1 MRRMHPIL
9 RSLASVFFLAGLC
22 LQSVFGPVAAQ
33 AKYAPFPFMYLPS
46 QSTESV
52 AARLADQ
59 NALFKEQ
66 FEDDMRSS
74 PESESAR
81 GDYRDNATLDD
92 YSLAAS
98 VKQNAADR
106 AYRAKLAAISAE
118 GFPEQNRI
126 SHDLL
131 LHVLDNRIA
140 DYELKNYE
148 MPISQMQGIHNSLA
162 DLPNSVPLDTVQH
175 YEDYIA
181 RMHQIPRAFEQ
192 TIEVLR
198 QGEKDGLMPVRILLE
213 QIPAQ
218 CEGTITENPFLGP
231 TKKFPASISAADQKR
246 LTAEIVEVVNSE
258 VLPAYRR
265 FAEFIAKDYAPH
277 GRSTI
282 GLNSLPDGAR
292 RYQQAIREQTTTD
305 MSPAEIHALGLR
317 EVERIN
323 GLLTNLAMKAGY
335 KDLSSFR
342 AAINSDPKYIPK
354 SADQIV
360 EDFRRYVG
368 QMQPH
373 LPELFGVFPKTPLTV
388 EAAPASQPNNPTHY
402 VFGTP
407 DGSRPARVV
416 VATSNYAHR
425 KLVSDETQAYHEGIP
440 GHHMQISIQQR
451 LTGLPEFRLHVINN
465 AYAEGWAVY
474 AEALGKEIGFFQ
486 DSASDYGRLN
496 LELMRAVRL
505 VVDTGIHAEGWT
517 REQAVAYFRES
528 GAGDEPTIQAEIDR
542 YIAWPAQGLSY
553 QIGKLKILDLR
564 NHAKERLGAHFDIK
578 AFHDEILSGGSL
590 PLDMLE
596 ARVDNWIG
604 SQLPNGATDKAV
616 RGALLRRLSNTCQ
629 FGQIPEGI
637 G

>member
-1 MRRMHPIL
+1 MRRMLPIL
-9 RSLASVFFLAGLC
+9 RSLASALFLAGLC
-22 LQSVFGPVAAQ
+22 LQSIFGPVPAQ
-33 AKYAPFPFMYLPS
+33 AKYAPFRFIYLPS
-46 QSTESV
+46 QPTESV
-52 AARLADQ
+52 AARLAAQ

-66 FEDDMRSS
+66 FEDDMRAS
-74 PESESAR
+74 PESETAR
-81 GDYRDNATLDD
+81 GDYRNNAVLDD

-98 VKQNAADR
+98 TKQNAVDR

-118 GFPEQNRI
+118 GFPEQDRI

-148 MPISQMQGIHNSLA
+148 MPVSQMQGIHNSLA

-181 RMHQIPRAFEQ
+181 RLHQIPRAFEQ
-192 TIEVLR
+192 TFEVLR

-218 CEGTITENPFLGP
+218 CEGTITENPFLAP
-231 TKKFPASISAADQKR
+231 TKKFPASISAEDQGR
-246 LTAEIVEVVNSE
+246 LTAEIVEVVDSE

-265 FAEFIAKDYAPH
+265 FAEFIAKDYAPR

-282 GLNSLPDGAR
+282 GLNSLPEGAR

-323 GLLTNLAMKAGY
+323 GLLTNLALKAGY

-388 EAAPASQPNNPTHY
+388 EPAPASQPNNPTHY

-451 LTGLPEFRLHVINN
+451 LTGLPEFRLHVLNN

-486 DSASDYGRLN
+486 DPASDYGRLN

-505 VVDTGIHAEGWT
+505 VVDTGIHSEGWT

-564 NHAKERLGAHFDIK
+564 DRAKQQLGPHFDIR
-578 AFHDEILSGGSL
+578 AFHDEILGGGSL

-604 SQLPNGATDKAV
+604 SQLPNGAS
-616 RGALLRRLSNTCQ
+616 R
-629 FGQIPEGI
+629 
-637 G
+637 

>member
-1 MRRMHPIL
+1 MLLSPSKIADRGGWVRTVAKSLFHF
-9 RSLASVFFLAGLC
+9 SLAWLC
-22 LQSVFGPVAAQ
+22 LQGVWGPAVAQ
-33 AKYAPFPFMYLPS
+33 AKSALSSGVPLASPS
-46 QSTESV
+46 TPSV
-52 AARLADQ
+52 AARLAAQ

-66 FEDDMRSS
+66 FEDDMRAS
-74 PESESAR
+74 PESETAR
-81 GDYRDNATLDD
+81 GDYRDNAMLDD
-92 YSLAAS
+92 YSVAAS
-98 VKQNAADR
+98 VKQNAVDR
-106 AYRAKLAAISAE
+106 GYRAKLEAISTE
-118 GFPEQNRI
+118 GFPEQDRL

-131 LHVLDNRIA
+131 LHVLDDRMA
-140 DYELKNYE
+140 DYALKDYE

-162 DLPNSVPLDTVQH
+162 DLPNSVPLDSVQH

-181 RMHQIPRAFEQ
+181 RLHQIPRAFEQ
-192 TIEVLR
+192 TIDVLR
-198 QGEKDGLMPVRILLE
+198 QGEKDGLMPVRVLLE

-218 CEGTITENPFLGP
+218 CEGTITENPFVAP
-231 TKKFPASISAADQKR
+231 SKKFPASISAEEQKR
-246 LTAEIVEVVNSE
+246 LTQAIEQAVNAE
-258 VLPAYRR
+258 VLPAYHR
-265 FAEFIAKDYAPH
+265 FADFIAKDYAPH
-277 GRSTI
+277 GRTTI

-292 RYQQAIREQTTTD
+292 RYQQAIREQTTTE
-305 MSPAEIHALGLR
+305 MSPAEIHGLGLR

-323 GLLTNLAMKAGY
+323 GLLTNLAVKAGY

-342 AAINSDPKYIPK
+342 AALNSDPKYIPK

-360 EDFRRYVG
+360 DDFRRYVG
-368 QMQPH
+368 QMQPR

-402 VFGTP
+402 IFGTA

-425 KLVSDETQAYHEGIP
+425 KLLPDETQAYHEGIP

-451 LTGLPEFRLHVINN
+451 LTGLPEFRLHVVNN

-486 DSASDYGRLN
+486 DPASDYGRLN

-505 VVDTGIHAEGWT
+505 VVDTGIHSEGWT

-528 GAGDEPTIQAEIDR
+528 GAADEPTMQAEVNR

-564 NHAKERLGAHFDIK
+564 HRATQKLGPRFDIR

-596 ARVDNWIG
+596 ARVDHWIG
-604 SQLPNGATDKAV
+604 SQLASGAS
-616 RGALLRRLSNTCQ
+616 R
-629 FGQIPEGI
+629 
-637 G
+637 

>member
-1 MRRMHPIL
+1 MKNTMFLSLVTALPGRSMA
-9 RSLASVFFLAGLC
+9 RSLSAFGMVFLC
-22 LQSVFGPVAAQ
+22 LQGAFAQ
-33 AKYAPFPFMYLPS
+33 AVAPGTNALLPNRQISS
-46 QSTESV
+46 QPAKSV

-66 FEDDMRSS
+66 FESDMRAS
-74 PESESAR
+74 PESETVR
-81 GDYRDNATLDD
+81 GDYRDNAMLDD

-98 VKQNAADR
+98 TKQNAVDR
-106 AYRAKLAAISAE
+106 AYRAKLEAIATD
-118 GFPEQNRI
+118 GFPEQDYI

-131 LHVLDNRIA
+131 LRVLDNRIA
-140 DYELKNYE
+140 DYALKDYE

-162 DLPNSVPLDTVQH
+162 DFPNSVPLDTVKH

-181 RMHQIPRAFEQ
+181 RLHQIPRVFEQ

-198 QGEKDGLMPVRILLE
+198 RGEKDGLMPVRNLVE

-218 CEGTITENPFLGP
+218 CEGTIAENPFLAP
-231 TKKFPASISAADQKR
+231 TKKFPASTSAEDQKR
-246 LTAEIVEVVNSE
+246 LTEEINQVVNSE

-265 FAEFIAKDYAPH
+265 FADFIAKDYAPH
-277 GRSTI
+277 ARTTI

-305 MSPAEIHALGLR
+305 ISPAEIHALGLR

-323 GLLTNLAMKAGY
+323 GLLTDLALKAGY

-342 AAINSDPKYIPK
+342 AALNSDAKYVPK

-360 EDFRRYVG
+360 EDFRHYVG
-368 QMQPH
+368 QMQPR

-388 EAAPASQPNNPTHY
+388 EAVPASQPNNPTHY
-402 VFGTP
+402 IGGTP
-407 DGSRPARVV
+407 DGTRPGRVV
-416 VATSNYAHR
+416 VATSKFAHR
-425 KLVSDETQAYHEGIP
+425 KTLSDETQAYHEGIP

-451 LTGLPEFRLHVINN
+451 LTGLPEFRLYVINN

-486 DSASDYGRLN
+486 DPASDYGRLN

-505 VVDTGIHAEGWT
+505 VVDTGIHSEGWT

-528 GAGDEPTIQAEIDR
+528 GAGDEPTLQAEIDR
-542 YIAWPAQGLSY
+542 YIAWPGQGLSY
-553 QIGKLKILDLR
+553 QIGKLKILELR
-564 NHAKERLGAHFDIK
+564 DRAKQKLGPRFDIR
-578 AFHDEILSGGSL
+578 AFHEEILSGGSL

-604 SQLPNGATDKAV
+604 NQLPNRAG
-616 RGALLRRLSNTCQ
+616 R
-629 FGQIPEGI
+629 
-637 G
+637 

>member
-1 MRRMHPIL
+1 MLPIL

-22 LQSVFGPVAAQ
+22 LQCLFGPVAAQ

-59 NALFKEQ
+59 NALFKKQ

-81 GDYRDNATLDD
+81 GDYRDNAMLDD

-98 VKQNAADR
+98 VKQNAVDR
-106 AYRAKLAAISAE
+106 AYRAKLAAISTE
-118 GFPEQNRI
+118 GFPEQDRI
-126 SHDLL
+126 SHDLM

-181 RMHQIPRAFEQ
+181 RLHQIPRAFEQ
-192 TIEVLR
+192 TLEVLR

-218 CEGTITENPFLGP
+218 CEGTITEDPFLAP
-231 TKKFPASISAADQKR
+231 TKKFPASFSAEDQKR

-305 MSPAEIHALGLR
+305 MSPADIHALGLR

-342 AAINSDPKYIPK
+342 ATINSDPKYIPK

-451 LTGLPEFRLHVINN
+451 LTGLPEFRLHVLNN

-486 DSASDYGRLN
+486 DPASDYGRLN

-564 NHAKERLGAHFDIK
+564 NRAKEQLGAHFDIRS
-578 AFHDEILSGGSL
+578 FHDEILGGGSL

-596 ARVDNWIG
+596 ARVENWIG
-604 SQLPNGATDKAV
+604 SQLPHGAT
-616 RGALLRRLSNTCQ
+616 R
-629 FGQIPEGI
+629 
-637 G
+637 

>member
-1 MRRMHPIL
+1 MRWIFGRGCSGRIVVE
-9 RSLASVFFLAGLC
+9 SLLAFGFAGVC
-22 LQSVFGPVAAQ
+22 LQGVFGPALAQ
-33 AKYAPFPFMYLPS
+33 AKYAPFLVIRISSQLISLPS
-46 QSTESV
+46 TQPV
-52 AARLADQ
+52 AARLAAQ

-66 FEDDMRSS
+66 FEDDMRAS
-74 PESESAR
+74 PESETAR
-81 GDYRDNATLDD
+81 GDYRDNARLDD

-98 VKQNAADR
+98 TKENAVDR
-106 AYRAKLAAISAE
+106 DYRAKLAAISTD
-118 GFPEQNRI
+118 GFPDQDRI

-140 DYELKNYE
+140 QYELKDYE
-148 MPISQMQGIHNSLA
+148 MPISQMQGVHNSLA
-162 DLPNSVPLDTVQH
+162 DLPNSVPLDTLQH

-181 RMHQIPRAFEQ
+181 RLHQIPRAFEQ

-198 QGEKDGLMPVRILLE
+198 HGEKDGLMPVRILLE

-218 CEGTITENPFLGP
+218 CQGTIAENPFVAP
-231 TKKFPASISAADQKR
+231 TKKFPASIPEEAQKR
-246 LTAEIVEVVNSE
+246 LTEEIVRTVNSE
-258 VLPAYRR
+258 VLPAYQR
-265 FAEFIAKDYAPH
+265 FADFITRDYAPH
-277 GRSTI
+277 GRTTI
-282 GLNSLPDGAR
+282 GLNSLPDGVR

-323 GLLTNLAMKAGY
+323 GLLTELAIKAGY

-342 AAINSDPKYIPK
+342 AALNSDPKYIPK

-360 EDFRRYVG
+360 DDFRRYVG
-368 QMQPH
+368 QMQPR

-402 VFGTP
+402 VFGSP

-425 KLVSDETQAYHEGIP
+425 KLLSDETQAYHEGIP
-440 GHHMQISIQQR
+440 GHHLQISIQQR

-486 DSASDYGRLN
+486 DPASDYGRLN

-505 VVDTGIHAEGWT
+505 VVDTGIHSEGWT

-564 NHAKERLGAHFDIK
+564 SRAKQQLGSRFDIRS
-578 AFHDEILSGGSL
+578 FHDEILSGGSL

-604 SQLPNGATDKAV
+604 SQLPNRAV
-616 RGALLRRLSNTCQ
+616 R
-629 FGQIPEGI
+629 
-637 G
+637 